1 MTRHFSNRNR
11 KKDRVHPS
19 HLLNRRQLEK
29 ATHATVGMQ
38 SSISADVAFA
48 KTVGLVVQ
56 RRLLPKQIWLMRDAT
71 TQELIVEYEPRSGIC
86 YTAIDGKSHHVRKWS
101 VRQAIQF
108 ASQHLA
114 KPQSKDGISCPT
126 PERVNRPTSD
136 SDSIS
141 QPERNI
147 CSTAQRDAARELG
160 IRAIPQN
167 YQQYKLQASETNEVL
182 YIYDQFEKTC
192 ASPGLRNRGVYA
204 SSLDVAFRLAVERFR
219 LPQVTGTS
227 IVSIFNRTLNR
238 TVKCTLFEL
247 GTEHLGK
254 IEVVSTDD
262 PLGSH
267 LMKKRQGDIFAVNVS
282 DGIEEFEILRIAEP

>member
-1 MTRHFSNRNR
+1 MA
-11 KKDRVHPS
+11 KGVH
-19 HLLNRRQLEK
+19 EK
-29 ATHATVGMQ
+29 PTVGMQ

-136 SDSIS
+136 SDYIFMTNSKKLALFPGS
-141 QPERNI
+141 
-147 CSTAQRDAARELG
+147 
-160 IRAIPQN
+160 AIEG
-167 YQQYKLQASETNEVL
+167 SMH
-182 YIYDQFEKTC
+182 
-192 ASPGLRNRGVYA
+192 LRLTSHSDWR
-204 SSLDVAFRLAVERFR
+204 SSDFV
-219 LPQVTGTS
+219 
-227 IVSIFNRTLNR
+227 
-238 TVKCTLFEL
+238 C
-247 GTEHLGK
+247 
-254 IEVVSTDD
+254 
-262 PLGSH
+262 
-267 LMKKRQGDIFAVNVS
+267 
-282 DGIEEFEILRIAEP
+282 LR